1 MVLALENFAYQYN
14 MNGKPVFAPNKK
26 GREIGYKVKELVEA
40 AVTFDPFIY
49 HLSEGTHIRALH
61 DHRKNK
67 FFCRVDIE
75 RFFYVISRN
84 RVKRALKEI
93 GVRDAERFA
102 RWSTVKNPY
111 AGGGYVLPYGFVQSP
126 ILATLVLSS
135 SAVGEYL
142 RSLGDDITTSVY
154 MDDVCLSSQS
164 LEALEAAFEG
174 LKVAM
179 GEANFT
185 LKADKTRDPSDK
197 IDIFNCELES
207 GRSEVTPER
216 IAEFNAVARSP
227 ESESAFE
234 TYCSVVKSA
243 TWRVPK
249 KVAPAVPV
257 GTEALGPVTEADPL
271 TSEPMHQLL
280 ESGHTASPR

>member
-1 MVLALENFAYQYN
+1 MVLALENFAYQYKK
-14 MNGKPVFAPNKK
+14 NGKPVFAPNKK
-26 GREIGYKVKELVEA
+26 GREIGYKVKDLVEA

-67 FFCRVDIE
+67 FFCRLDIE
-75 RFFYVISRN
+75 RFFYSITRN
-84 RVKRALKEI
+84 RVKRALKDI
-93 GVRDAERFA
+93 KIRDAERFA

-111 AGGGYVLPYGFVQSP
+111 SAGGYVLPYGFVQSP

-142 RSLGDDITTSVY
+142 RSLGEDITASVY
-154 MDDVCLSSQS
+154 MDDVCLSSNS
-164 LEALEAAFEG
+164 LETLETAFEG
-174 LKVAM
+174 LKLAM

-185 LKADKTRDPSDK
+185 LKDEKTRPPSDK
-197 IDIFNCELES
+197 IDIFNCDLEN

-216 IAEFNAVARSP
+216 IAEFNAVERSF
-227 ESESAFE
+227 ESEAAFE
-234 TYCSVVKSA
+234 TYCAVVKSA

-249 KVAPAVPV
+249 KVPAADADTAAILVP
-257 GTEALGPVTEADPL
+257 GSDE
-271 TSEPMHQLL
+271 
-280 ESGHTASPR
+280 TAT

>member
-1 MVLALENFAYQYN
+1 MVLSLENFAYQYKK
-14 MNGKPVFAPNKK
+14 NGKPVFAPNKK
-26 GREIGYKVKELVEA
+26 GREIGYKVKQLVEA

-75 RFFYVISRN
+75 RFFYSIGRN

-93 GVRDAERFA
+93 KIQDAERFA

-111 AGGGYVLPYGFVQSP
+111 PGGGYVLPYGFVQSP
-126 ILATLVLSS
+126 ILATLVLST
-135 SAVGEYL
+135 SAVGQYL
-142 RSLGDDITTSVY
+142 RSLGEDITVSVY
-154 MDDVCLSSQS
+154 MDDVCLSSNS

-174 LKVAM
+174 LKTAM
-179 GEANFT
+179 DEANLA
-185 LKADKTRDPSDK
+185 LKDDKTRPPSDK
-197 IDIFNCELES
+197 IDIFNCELEN

-216 IAEFNAVARSP
+216 IAEFKAIDRSF
-227 ESESAFE
+227 ESEEAFD
-234 TYCSVVKSA
+234 TYCAVVKSA

-249 KVAPAVPV
+249 KVATADVEPAEILVP
-257 GTEALGPVTEADPL
+257 A
-271 TSEPMHQLL
+271 SE
-280 ESGHTASPR
+280 ETAT